1 MSVKEGEN
9 QVDMTALRAELKAWE
24 NAFREKHGRKAG
36 REDIKKDTSIS
47 AKYKLYNELTRLPKL
62 PSFASTPRKST
73 RPAAPKIS
81 PSKPQTRAS
90 ATTPRKTPIR
100 LKFTRDQAQNVL
112 SPVKEPEP
120 EPTPQWVRAG
130 LGPTPQRDGHVLGL
144 FDIEHDIHETPLK
157 SRREG
162 NAADLVTATPSKGTS
177 SAEHV
182 HMKSPESSNGK
193 RFMLA
198 AFAGTPLKRKRD
210 EHDIGTTSSSKR
222 MFATPSFLRRCNPLA
237 KIDED
242 EDSRMPVSRPPFQK
256 RGLVRSLSTIIQNLK
271 KQQAKDMDEEWDIMD
286 EIEAE
291 SRGET
296 IQKKNKKKEVEDED
310 VQLLQVEDSQATE
323 MPLGPDQ
330 VPASSDE
337 DSAAE
342 NNEPTR
348 KPWKKKGL
356 MRQTRRTNMKPVLHK
371 PRKEGDVD
379 GDASD
384 DEQELVA
391 ETQLKGYDE
400 VDFEGVENESGTDQ
414 PGRKSTKSKKSKG
427 TGGASKH
434 TDKDN
439 SKKKPRKVNPEAH
452 ANYRRLNIKNKNS
465 KAKGRGRFG
474 RR

>member
-1 MSVKEGEN
+1 MSIKEEAN
-9 QVDMTALRAELKAWE
+9 QVDTTALRAELKTWE
-24 NAFREKHGRKAG
+24 NAFKEKHGRKAG

-73 RPAAPKIS
+73 RPTAPKVS
-81 PSKPQTRAS
+81 PAKPQTRAP
-90 ATTPRKTPIR
+90 AATPRKTPIR
-100 LKFTRDQAQNVL
+100 LESPRDQPQNVL
-112 SPVKEPEP
+112 SPVKELEP

-144 FDIEHDIHETPLK
+144 FDIEDDIHETPLK
-157 SRREG
+157 ARHDG
-162 NAADLVTATPSKGTS
+162 KAADLVAATPSKGTS

-198 AFAGTPLKRKRD
+198 AFAGTPLKRKR
-210 EHDIGTTSSSKR
+210 ENHDIGTTSSSKR

-242 EDSRMPVSRPPFQK
+242 EDAHMPVSRPPFQK

-271 KQQAKDMDEEWDIMD
+271 KQQEKDMEEEWDIMD

-291 SRGET
+291 LRGET
-296 IQKKNKKKEVEDED
+296 IPKQKEKKKEKPK
-310 VQLLQVEDSQATE
+310 LQVEDSQATE

-330 VPASSDE
+330 APESSDE
-337 DSAAE
+337 DSARE

-356 MRQTRRTNMKPVLHK
+356 KRQTRRTNMKPVLHK

-379 GDASD
+379 PDPSD
-384 DEQELVA
+384 DEERTVIS
-391 ETQLKGYDE
+391 ETQPQGHDE
-400 VDFEGVENESGTDQ
+400 DDFEDVEKATEIDRPAQKS
-414 PGRKSTKSKKSKG
+414 KSTKSNISTKG
-427 TGGASKH
+427 KREAPKE
-434 TDKDN
+434 TDKDD
-439 SKKKPRKVNPEAH
+439 SKKKPRKVNPESH

>member
-1 MSVKEGEN
+1 MSVKEEEH
-9 QVDMTALRAELKAWE
+9 QVDTISLRAELKAWE
-24 NAFREKHGRKAG
+24 NAFKEQHGRKAG

-47 AKYKLYNELTRLPKL
+47 AKYKLYNDLTRLPK
-62 PSFASTPRKST
+62 PCPVATTPRKST
-73 RPAAPKIS
+73 RPAATKVS
-81 PSKPQTRAS
+81 PAKPQTRAP
-90 ATTPRKTPIR
+90 AATPRKTPIR
-100 LKFTRDQAQNVL
+100 LKAAGNHAQAVL
-112 SPVKEPEP
+112 SPVKEVEP
-120 EPTPQWVRAG
+120 EPTPQWIRAG

-144 FDIEHDIHETPLK
+144 FDIEDDVHETPMK
-157 SRREG
+157 TG
-162 NAADLVTATPSKGTS
+162 QGGTVADLVAATPSKGTN

-210 EHDIGTTSSSKR
+210 NNDIGTTSSSKR

-242 EDSRMPVSRPPFQK
+242 EDSHMPVSRPPFQK

-271 KQQAKDMDEEWDIMD
+271 KQQEKDMDEEWDIMD

-296 IQKKNKKKEVEDED
+296 AQKKKVPE
-310 VQLLQVEDSQATE
+310 LQVEDSQAIE
-323 MPLGPDQ
+323 MPLGPDEAPQ
-330 VPASSDE
+330 SSDE
-337 DSAAE
+337 DSAPE
-342 NNEPTR
+342 NNEPAR

-356 MRQTRRTNMKPVLHK
+356 KRQTRRTNMKPVLHK
-371 PRKEGDVD
+371 SRKEGDVD
-379 GDASD
+379 QEASD
-384 DEQELVA
+384 EELEAVA
-391 ETQLKGYDE
+391 ESQVQGHDE
-400 VDFEGVENESGTDQ
+400 DDFEDVDGHSGTDQ
-414 PGRKSTKSKKSKG
+414 AARRSTKSKRS
-427 TGGASKH
+427 TTNE
-434 TDKDN
+434 TDKDD
-439 SKKKPRKVNPEAH
+439 SKKKPRKVNPETH